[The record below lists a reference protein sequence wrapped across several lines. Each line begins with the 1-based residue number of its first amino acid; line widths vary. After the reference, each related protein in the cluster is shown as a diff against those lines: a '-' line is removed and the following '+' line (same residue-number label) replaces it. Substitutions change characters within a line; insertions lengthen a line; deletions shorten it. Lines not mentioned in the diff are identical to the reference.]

1 VPAPLDL
8 LFGSSRQGGVAMLY
22 DIRLELHYDYEGFV
36 HGDRH
41 LIRVAPQS
49 IPGVQRVIASSISF
63 DPEPDSETNFVDFF
77 GNLVTTIAYHDYH
90 DRLDVRLAARV
101 GVEDEHPPADLSPTL
116 EGLQHE
122 LASLWSLHANS
133 PHHFLASS
141 PRIALSKPISDYA
154 RESVARTTSVRAAA
168 MDLCLSIHRDFV
180 YDKKSTDVH
189 TTPLEAFQLR
199 KGVCQDFVHVM
210 IAGLRGIGIP
220 AAYVS
225 GFLRTIP
232 PKGKPR
238 LEGADAMHA
247 WVRVW
252 CGQHDGW
259 IEFDPTNAML
269 AGADHI
275 TIGHG
280 RDYADISPIVGVLR
294 TSGTHETKQSV
305 DVIRVE

>member
-1 VPAPLDL
+1 
-8 LFGSSRQGGVAMLY
+8 MLY
-22 DIRLELHYDYEGFV
+22 DVRLELHYDYAGFV

-41 LIRVAPQS
+41 LVRVAPAS
-49 IPGVQRVIASSISF
+49 LPGRQRVIASSIAF
-63 DPEPDSETNFVDFF
+63 DPKPDTESNFVDFF
-77 GNLVTTIAYHDYH
+77 GNLVTTISYSGYH
-90 DRLDVRLAARV
+90 DRLDVRLSARV
-101 GVEDEHPPADLSPTL
+101 GVEEDAPPADLSPDL
-116 EGLQHE
+116 PALQRE
-122 LASLWSLHANS
+122 LTALWSLDANS
-133 PHHFLASS
+133 PHHFLAPS
-141 PRIALSKPISDYA
+141 PRIALSKAIADYA
-154 RESVARTTSVRAAA
+154 KKSVERTTSVRAAA

-180 YDKKSTDVH
+180 YDKESTNVD
-189 TTPLEAFQLR
+189 TAPLEAFTQR
-199 KGVCQDFVHVM
+199 TGVCQDFVHVM
-210 IAGLRGIGIP
+210 IAGLRGVGIP

-269 AGADHI
+269 AGPDHI
-275 TIGHG
+275 TIGYG
-280 RDYADISPIVGVLR
+280 RDYADISPIIGVLR
-294 TSGTHETKQSV
+294 TSGGHETKQSV

>member
-1 VPAPLDL
+1 
-8 LFGSSRQGGVAMLY
+8 MLY
-22 DIRLELHYDYEGFV
+22 DVRLELHYDYEGFV

-41 LIRVAPQS
+41 LIRVAPAS
-49 IPGVQRVIASSISF
+49 IPGVQRVIASSIAF
-63 DPEPDSETNFVDFF
+63 DPEPDTETNFTDFF
-77 GNLVTTIAYHDYH
+77 GNLVTTIAYARYH
-90 DRLDVRLAARV
+90 DRLDVRLTARV
-101 GVEDEHPPADLSPTL
+101 GVEETAPPADLSPDLATL
-116 EGLQHE
+116 QRE
-122 LASLWSLHANS
+122 LAALWTLDGNS
-133 PHHFLASS
+133 PHHFLAAS
-141 PRIALSKPISDYA
+141 PRAPLSKPITDYA
-154 RESVARTTSVRAAA
+154 RQSLARTHSVRAAA
-168 MDLCLSIHRDFV
+168 MDLCLAIHRDFA
-180 YDKKSTDVH
+180 YDRDSTDVD

-199 KGVCQDFVHVM
+199 RGVCQDFVHVM

-252 CGQHDGW
+252 CGRHAGW
-259 IEFDPTNAML
+259 VEFDPTNAMI

-280 RDYADISPIVGVLR
+280 RDYADISPIVGVLK
-294 TSGTHETKQSV
+294 TSGRHKTTQSV
-305 DVIRVE
+305 DVVRVE

>member
-1 VPAPLDL
+1 
-8 LFGSSRQGGVAMLY
+8 MLY

-49 IPGVQRVIASSISF
+49 IPKVQRVVASSVSF
-63 DPEPDSETNFVDFF
+63 DPRPDSETTFVDFF
-77 GNLVTTIAYHDYH
+77 GNLVTTISYAGYHDS
-90 DRLDVRLAARV
+90 LDVRLSARV
-101 GVEDEHPPADLSPTL
+101 AVEDEHPPADLSPNL
-116 EGLQHE
+116 AGLQRE
-122 LASLWSLHANS
+122 LATLWTLDADS
-133 PHHFLASS
+133 PHHFLAPS
-141 PRIALSKPISDYA
+141 PRIAFSKAMTDYA
-154 RESVARTTSVRAAA
+154 RKSVDRTASVRAAA
-168 MDLCLSIHRDFV
+168 MDLCLSIHRDFI
-180 YDKKSTDVH
+180 YEKDSTDVN
-189 TTPLEAFQLR
+189 TAPLDAFNLK

-210 IAGLRGIGIP
+210 IAGLRGMGIP

-252 CGQHDGW
+252 CGMHDGW
-259 IEFDPTNAML
+259 LEFDPTNAML

-294 TSGTHETKQSV
+294 TSGRHDTKQSV